1 MQIVSCLELI
11 DRVNDVRFSSLNI
24 LRTSFPNSTYRLS
37 HFLCRIVDVAASSVP
52 VSLHWF
58 RIKAL
63 KMVKNNFRKNKTIE
77 NLPHSWQR
85 LRSLR
90 QLDRANIEPSK
101 ADRPFRCPRKD
112 RLEIP
117 TVLASPL
124 RSFQRSGCRRRG
136 KLGSAP
142 QRHLC
147 RKCYLFQLHNS
158 KVLKIYN
165 CRSRK
170 WALTLWSWI
179 SSFWPSE
186 GMTVEVK
193 HRPFYGLLK
202 LSPWNITFTLFH
214 AKPRLL
220 FFDSFH
226 GFWAR
231 MSVIGICWSAVI
243 VQNRRQDEDVRG
255 SSERVRENANRPKEK
270 LIISTIQTI
279 LTLISNQSC
288 DLLLGQW
295 MNRQSSTQGALRSSL
310 EPNQES
316 GSSIANARQC
326 RRSKRTLL
334 GISPRSPVSGT
345 YSKPNSTVYLCN
357 K

>member
-1 MQIVSCLELI
+1 MIIWKILTRDLPVFQGNITSFIKNSRSAHDIRDCVRITVWAWSSILKVSESDLVDHSRNSNRAAAVCSSIWELCHTWSLMLPSKSAQIVSTTLRIVRLI
-11 DRVNDVRFSSLNI
+11 TMNYLFAPKNIPSCANCVLSRAYWSRQWCAFFLPEYFKNKFS
-24 LRTSFPNSTYRLS
+24 NSTYRLS

-77 NLPHSWQR
+77 ILPHSWQR

-90 QLDRANIEPSK
+90 QLGRANIEPSK

-158 KVLKIYN
+158 KVLNIYN
-165 CRSRK
+165 CRSK
-170 WALTLWSWI
+170 KLALTLWSWI
-179 SSFWPSE
+179 SSLWPSE
-186 GMTVEVK
+186 RMTAEVK
-193 HRPFYGLLK
+193 HCPFYGL
-202 LSPWNITFTLFH
+202 
-214 AKPRLL
+214 
-220 FFDSFH
+220 
-226 GFWAR
+226 
-231 MSVIGICWSAVI
+231 V
-243 VQNRRQDEDVRG
+243 
-255 SSERVRENANRPKEK
+255 
-270 LIISTIQTI
+270 
-279 LTLISNQSC
+279 
-288 DLLLGQW
+288 
-295 MNRQSSTQGALRSSL
+295 
-310 EPNQES
+310 
-316 GSSIANARQC
+316 
-326 RRSKRTLL
+326 
-334 GISPRSPVSGT
+334 
-345 YSKPNSTVYLCN
+345 
-357 K
+357 